1 MAIAEK
7 LQGWRD
13 AASEIELDQI
23 DWEEPGTWP
32 ALVKSGLM
40 ILAVLLTA
48 LLGYIF
54 VVKAQLD
61 GLNSAEGEELALRA
75 EFQAKAFEA
84 ANLAALRDQMA
95 EMNQM
100 FGALVSQLPSDTE
113 VPGLLEDITAIG
125 SSNGLEFNSIEL
137 QEEILQEFYIE
148 LPIDILVTGTY
159 HDLGSFVSGIAG
171 LPRIV
176 TLHDFEMLPVE
187 SRPGVMQ
194 MSIMAKTYRYKEEG

>member
-84 ANLAALRDQMA
+84 RYTRCQYN
-95 EMNQM
+95 
-100 FGALVSQLPSDTE
+100 
-113 VPGLLEDITAIG
+113 
-125 SSNGLEFNSIEL
+125 NSI
-137 QEEILQEFYIE
+137 Q
-148 LPIDILVTGTY
+148 
-159 HDLGSFVSGIAG
+159 
-171 LPRIV
+171 
-176 TLHDFEMLPVE
+176 
-187 SRPGVMQ
+187 
-194 MSIMAKTYRYKEEG
+194 RY